1 MYLRFSFTSLSDL
14 TNHFFTFI
22 ATNIAHIYAAFLFYL
37 LIALA
42 AVFCALVVPPGKL
55 HIVATLKQIFA
66 FKQYFWQFFS
76 QTVEVPANHFF
87 SDRKTCSKCF
97 LQIAPLQLDS
107 PRAALIHLAKLVCL
121 VLAFTTAVFL
131 IQCLIYALYMIVV
144 RRAQK
149 HWRNTTVT
157 FSWSELFGD
166 LNSGF
171 TGVNWYTQV
180 YVGLISLWYHD
191 LDTTY
196 KLREFTIYQFPVFGA
211 NH

>member
-1 MYLRFSFTSLSDL
+1 MPKCVNSLNRCHSVDD
-14 TNHFFTFI
+14 N
-22 ATNIAHIYAAFLFYL
+22 NGLFY
-37 LIALA
+37 
-42 AVFCALVVPPGKL
+42 CSSRY
-55 HIVATLKQIFA
+55 TLD
-66 FKQYFWQFFS
+66 
-76 QTVEVPANHFF
+76 E
-87 SDRKTCSKCF
+87 
-97 LQIAPLQLDS
+97 IAPLQLDS

-171 TGVNWYTQV
+171 TGVN
-180 YVGLISLWYHD
+180 
-191 LDTTY
+191 
-196 KLREFTIYQFPVFGA
+196 
-211 NH
+211 